1 MEFVKLTTLNIGPL
15 SIQLWGLL
23 VALGL
28 LLALLLAI
36 KEAKLRKIHSERF
49 FDLFII
55 VFIFGLIGA
64 RIFYCIEHYE
74 VFLNDPFKIVNILEG
89 GLNFYGGLFFAG
101 LASFVYAKIR
111 QLSFWRM
118 VDVVVP
124 GLAVAIGIGRIGDYL
139 SGSIIGSRTEF
150 FLGSYYNG
158 DLRHETS
165 LYLVIN
171 AFVLFI
177 VLSLIKPFVRAKE
190 GLLSYFFVVWYA
202 VSRLVFD
209 FTRSADLIGVSE
221 TRYFFLT
228 FSQWIS
234 VILILVF
241 VPLFI
246 LKYKYH
252 SKKKRK

>member
-15 SIQLWGLL
+15 AIQLWGLM

-28 LLALLLAI
+28 LLALLLAV
-36 KEAKLRKIHSERF
+36 KEAKIRKIHSERF

-55 VFIFGLIGA
+55 VFVFGLIGA
-64 RIFYCIEHYE
+64 RIFYCLEHYQ
-74 VFLNDPFKIVNILEG
+74 VFLSDPFKIVNILEG
-89 GLNFYGGLFFAG
+89 GLNFYGGLFLAG
-101 LASFVYAKIR
+101 LASFLYAKFR
-111 QLSFWRM
+111 KLSFWEM
-118 VDVVVP
+118 TDVAVP
-124 GLAVAIGIGRIGDYL
+124 GVAVAIGIGRIGDYL
-139 SGSIIGSRTEF
+139 AGSIIGSRTEF
-150 FLGSYYNG
+150 FLGSYFNG

-165 LYLVIN
+165 LYLAIN

-177 VLSLIKPFVRAKE
+177 VLSLIKPFVRRKE

-202 VSRLVFD
+202 ISRLVFD
-209 FTRSADLIGVSE
+209 FTRSADIIGVSE
-221 TRYFFLT
+221 ARYFFLT

-234 VILILVF
+234 AILILVF

-246 LKYKYH
+246 FKYKSH